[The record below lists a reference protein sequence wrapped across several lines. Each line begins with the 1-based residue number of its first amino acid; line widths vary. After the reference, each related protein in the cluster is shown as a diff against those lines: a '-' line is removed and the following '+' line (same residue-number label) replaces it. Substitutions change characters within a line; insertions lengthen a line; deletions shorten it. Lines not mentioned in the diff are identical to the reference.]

1 MRWFANF
8 IRRHP
13 MGLGVVLVLAAA
25 GAFAARAAV
34 LGTGPAGVSNSQ
46 VNSLV
51 PDAPRLTASGDERV
65 YRIDASR
72 SSVAYEV
79 TEQLIGKDNTAK
91 GTTKGVAGDLALN
104 TEDASKSRVGEI
116 VVNVEQLTSDQEL
129 RDRRIR
135 VEFLESSRHPL
146 ARFTTTAVDGLPS
159 SITDGTAYPVT
170 LRGDLTVKTT
180 TKPASLTGTATRSND
195 EIVLRAE
202 SIVSLRDFGVG
213 PISLAGMVQ
222 TKDTAKLL
230 FDITAVHESKP
241 VPSGVAKPEQL
252 ATSSGGPAPSFGNVV
267 RPILETSCASCHNK
281 GGVGSHVWNLE
292 TAADAT
298 AVKGGLALVTQSGYM
313 PPWPASEKG
322 LKLKHDRSLSAEQIK
337 AITDWS
343 NAGSPLDVDAT
354 TPIKAPAKALG
365 PQVRPDREVTMSEA
379 YQGSTSLTNDYR
391 CFIFDPKITEP
402 TSMTGFDFRPDQVAN
417 VHHAVGTL
425 VPLASVPQAKQSD
438 ADAPGAGWPCFVGT
452 RGSIAA
458 DGGRGGGQFTA
469 WAPGQNPTFFPDGT
483 GLRLDPGDV
492 LVFQIHYHFHHDA
505 PLDRSSVILQLDDR
519 DDLAPVLVDT
529 YLGPAEIPC
538 ATWES
543 GPLCDRDAMLD
554 DLASDYGPSV
564 RMIANGLMQVC
575 GAKLEDF
582 AAMTDGKASSFCE
595 MPIAQDA
602 NLINMFVHEH
612 ELGTKIRLTL
622 NPGTP
627 EERILID
634 VPHWDFGWQ
643 LIYEPAEP
651 FQVKQ
656 GDTIRVDCAWD
667 RALSRASESR
677 YITWSEGTEDEMC
690 YTYLTTSPIR
700 P

>member
-8 IRRHP
+8 VRRHP
-13 MGLGVVLVLAAA
+13 LGLGVVLVFAAA
-25 GAFAARAAV
+25 TAFGTRAAI
-34 LGTGPAGVSNSQ
+34 LGTGPAGVTNAQ
-46 VNSLV
+46 VRTVV
-51 PDAPRLTASGDERV
+51 PLAPRLTAGTDERV
-65 YRIDASR
+65 YRIDAGR
-72 SSVAYEV
+72 SSVTYEI
-79 TEQLIGKDNTAK
+79 TEQLIGKENTAK

-104 TEDASKSRVGEI
+104 TKDGSASRVGEI
-116 VVNVEQLTSDQEL
+116 VVNVEQLSSDQEL

-135 VEFLESSRHPL
+135 VEFLESSRYPL
-146 ARFTTTAVDGLPS
+146 ARFSTTMIEGLPAT
-159 SITDGTAYPVT
+159 ITDGTAYPVT
-170 LRGDLTVKTT
+170 LRGDLTVKETA
-180 TKPASLTGTATRSND
+180 KPAALTGTATRSND
-195 EIVLRAE
+195 EIVFRAE
-202 SIVSLRDFGVG
+202 STVNLRDFGVG

-222 TKDTAKLL
+222 TKDTAKLV
-230 FDITAVHESKP
+230 FDVTAVHENKP
-241 VPSGVAKPEQL
+241 VPSSLGVPEQF
-252 ATSSGGPAPSFGNVV
+252 ATNTGGPSPSFASVV
-267 RPILETSCASCHNK
+267 QPILETSCASCHNS
-281 GGVGSHVWNLE
+281 GGVGSHVWKLD
-292 TAADAT
+292 TATDAT
-298 AVKGGLALVTQSGYM
+298 SAKGGLAPVTQSGYM

-322 LKLKHDRSLSAEQIK
+322 LKLKHDRSLNAEQIK
-337 AITDWS
+337 AITEWS
-343 NAGSPLDVDAT
+343 NAGSPIDVDAN
-354 TPIKAPAKALG
+354 TPIKAPAKAIG
-365 PQVRPDREVTMSEA
+365 PQVRPDRDVGMAEA
-379 YQGSTSLTNDYR
+379 YQGSTALTNDYR
-391 CFIFDPKITEP
+391 CFIFDPLITKP
-402 TSMTGFDFRPDQVAN
+402 TAMTAFEFKPDRISN

-425 VPLASVPQAKQSD
+425 VPAASVARAKQSD

-452 RGSIAA
+452 SGSISAA
-458 DGGRGGGQFTA
+458 GGRGGGQFTA

-483 GLRLDPGDV
+483 GLRLSPGDV
-492 LVFQIHYHFHHDA
+492 LVFQIHYHFLHDA

-519 DDLAPVLVDT
+519 DDLAPVNVET

-543 GPLCDRDAMLD
+543 GPLCNREAMLD
-554 DLASDYGPSV
+554 DLATDYGPSV
-564 RMIANGLMQVC
+564 RLIANGLMASC

-595 MPIAQDA
+595 GTLSEDA

-627 EERILID
+627 EEKILID

-651 FQVKQ
+651 FQVKK

-667 RALSRASESR
+667 RALSRAKESR

-690 YTYLTTSPIR
+690 YSYLTTSPVR